1 MDRLIL
7 GNAMPIRMIA
17 QELYRTIRIV
27 ESVEKELENAPFEK
41 REAIKD
47 KLRKLKAE
55 RDRMRAVLD
64 GKKERKIGV

>member
-1 MDRLIL
+1 
-7 GNAMPIRMIA
+7 MPIRMIA
-17 QELYRTIRIV
+17 QEFYRTIRMV
-27 ESVEKELENAPFEK
+27 ENVEKELGTVSFEK